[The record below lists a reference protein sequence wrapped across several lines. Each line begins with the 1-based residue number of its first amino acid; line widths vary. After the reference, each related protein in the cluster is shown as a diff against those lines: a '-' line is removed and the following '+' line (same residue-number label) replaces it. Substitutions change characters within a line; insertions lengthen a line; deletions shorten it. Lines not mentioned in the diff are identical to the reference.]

1 MNEIIEEIT
10 GTCDGRTVSVL
21 SGNYTMTNVTGTQ
34 NGSTTETI
42 VTGSSIS
49 YTPPAYKLCVL

>member
-1 MNEIIEEIT
+1 MVEQYF
-10 GTCDGRTVSVL
+10 L

-49 YTPPAYKLCVL
+49 YTPPAGTNYCVL